1 MRILSEIYACFRL
14 SPFPLFR
21 AIFSDFALGFGF
33 RRGRKTGQ
41 RRARAPEPRA
51 PWAIPISAPAR
62 SMYTAPIR
70 HSLSSSHTRL
80 VMFALALRRR
90 RVLSLHSHSDG
101 PSYGHT
107 RVMLSRRATTGDQEE
122 HLSPRAS
129 CTRPC
134 LAARRLSVCLGFEGV
149 VVNPTAVE
157 HPHGS
162 RLPAARAR
170 TLKGGDA
177 LEAAA

>member
-1 MRILSEIYACFRL
+1 MRILSEILRAFAFLSRFFEPFFRVRIRI
-14 SPFPLFR
+14 SPRPQDR
-21 AIFSDFALGFGF
+21 TAAS
-33 RRGRKTGQ
+33 TC
-41 RRARAPEPRA
+41 APEPRA

-62 SMYTAPIR
+62 SMYTASIR

>member
-1 MRILSEIYACFRL
+1 MRILSEILRAFSRFFEPFFRVRIRI
-14 SPFPLFR
+14 SPRPQDR
-21 AIFSDFALGFGF
+21 TAAST
-33 RRGRKTGQ
+33 R
-41 RRARAPEPRA
+41 PRA
-51 PWAIPISAPAR
+51 TSSVGDTYLRSCALHVHRTYPTLAR
-62 SMYTAPIR
+62 
-70 HSLSSSHTRL
+70 SSSHTRL

-107 RVMLSRRATTGDQEE
+107 RVMLSRRATTGDQEA

-170 TLKGGDA
+170 TLKRGDA